1 MDHEVLGMVLEKTW
15 LALAAVAGAL
25 TGTLMQKG
33 LNLPGKLTAFFI
45 GLSASL
51 FCSEYVL
58 GWLKMPTDSKATAV
72 IYIIAVSAN
81 NILPSIIKRISD
93 RFNDPLSLTKKDA
106 SS

>member
-15 LALAAVAGAL
+15 LALAVVAGAM

-45 GLSASL
+45 GLTASL

-58 GWLKMPTDSKATAV
+58 AWLNMPVDSKASA
-72 IYIIAVSAN
+72 IMYLIAVCAN
-81 NILPSIIKRISD
+81 NVLPSIIKRVSD

-106 SS
+106 AS